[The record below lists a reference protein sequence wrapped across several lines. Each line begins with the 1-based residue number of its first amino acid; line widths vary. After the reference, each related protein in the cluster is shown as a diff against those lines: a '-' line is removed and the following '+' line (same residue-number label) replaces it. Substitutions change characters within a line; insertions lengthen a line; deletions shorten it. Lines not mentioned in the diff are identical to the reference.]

1 LKEEG
6 AVMKKNNLTNQKLI
20 SAMLVGISAMM
31 SISSPITAYA
41 QDDEN
46 NIPDITPETAETSEN
61 ENTESSSEESVTAEA
76 QELAAETT
84 EAIEEASETLET
96 IENVEEASIES
107 LDTAAEKIDDVE
119 TDLLEADQA
128 DQAADEAAVEMV
140 ENVDEAVKVAES
152 AQKSAQEAKEQVED
166 LVEDITTAESVEDA
180 QKSYDELV
188 KVIED
193 TSFDINA
200 KKEYFNEL
208 NGKYEEAKERL
219 VQAEADYEAALNDA
233 SDDATAARE
242 ELEKA
247 QAEVDTLGTIVEE
260 TKEKMEAQV
269 EPAKEIKDSADKVV
283 VDWGPQRNFMYTI
296 IREYYIPQLVDSGA
310 TDIKVEKYVKG
321 YDTQDYNYNII
332 TYKDS
337 NGQKQTLYFNY
348 DRADKYIKENN
359 RYDNNALGKST
370 DIVIFEK
377 TQEEIDAN
385 DYLKKYFAAN
395 PTNENI
401 RNMANSGKLDVFAY
415 VEDGKTQFMVRK
427 ELEDALENGSIT
439 IDQEGKLYMGDA
451 EIHEVIQNQNSKVHG
466 GTNVVDTS
474 DQAFID
480 FYTKAQERVDTYTN
494 YEVAVENAGNA
505 VDEAVEKAEQLED
518 AIDTLKDNR
527 TNRIVKA
534 TEVLG
539 VDDIAAYLNIEVTP
553 EEANLLNNMTLNQA
567 IRYLDRK
574 LSEAKDKVAEAQ
586 ADLDIILEQK
596 EAGKA
601 EYEAVV
607 AKYSTAPEE
616 EKETEVKAEEK
627 AEKAEAEEKE
637 AEVIV
642 VENKTEENGTEGE
655 IIKDLENEEVP
666 LAPAPAPV
674 VAEEIVETAE
684 NTAVTENQNE
694 ETAENTAATENQNE
708 ETAEIR
714 LPAGSTIQFIYVADT
729 NDQNTDN
736 TDDYQAPA
744 YVAPEA
750 FVVDNSI
757 VNIEDQIT
765 PLAAEMAVINEAEA
779 ADNTANEAAVEDANG
794 EDTYTQ
800 IEDENAPSAAEMVAN
815 DVVKNN
821 EQAFVSIEDEDTA
834 LADTF
839 TEAKEEKTSLWWLI
853 LIAVLGTAG
862 EEMYRRHKEK
872 EAENSK

>member
-1 LKEEG
+1 MFFNTCSSILPKVLKSKLFLKEEG
-6 AVMKKNNLTNQKLI
+6 AAIMKKNNLTNQKLI

-107 LDTAAEKIDDVE
+107 LDTAAEKIDEVE
-119 TDLLEADQA
+119 AALVEADQA
-128 DQAADEAAVEMV
+128 DVAADEAAVEMV

-152 AQKSAQEAKEQVED
+152 AQESAQEAKEQVED

-208 NGKYEEAKERL
+208 NDKYEDAKERL
-219 VQAEADYEAALNDA
+219 IQAEADYEAALNDA
-233 SDDATAARE
+233 SDDATDARE

-385 DYLKKYFAAN
+385 DYLKKYFAAH

-451 EIHEVIQNQNSKVHG
+451 EVHEVVQNQNSKVHG

-480 FYTKAQERVDTYTN
+480 FYTKAQERVDTYSN

-539 VDDIAAYLNIEVTP
+539 VDDIAAYLNIEATP

-586 ADLDIILEQK
+586 ADLNIILDQK

-607 AKYSTAPEE
+607 AKYTAAQEE
-616 EKETEVKAEEK
+616 EKEPEVKSEEK
-627 AEKAEAEEKE
+627 AEETEVNEAEENL
-637 AEVIV
+637 VD
-642 VENKTEENGTEGE
+642 NKTEENGTEGE

-666 LAPAPAPV
+666 LAPVPAA
-674 VAEEIVETAE
+674 AEE
-684 NTAVTENQNE
+684 NE
-694 ETAENTAATENQNE
+694 ETAENTAAAENQNE
-708 ETAEIR
+708 EVAEYT

-729 NDQNTDN
+729 NDQNTDS

-750 FVVDNSI
+750 FTVDNSMI
-757 VNIEDQIT
+757 NIEDQIT
-765 PLAAEMAVINEAEA
+765 PLAAEMAVTNEAT
-779 ADNTANEAAVEDANG
+779 DNTAVEAAMEDTND
-794 EDTYTQ
+794 DTYTQ
-800 IEDENAPSAAEMVAN
+800 IEDEEAPTAAEMVAN

-839 TEAKEEKTSLWWLI
+839 TETKEEKASWWWLI
-853 LIAVLGTAG
+853 LIAILGTAG

-872 EAENSK
+872 ETENIK

>member
-1 LKEEG
+1 
-6 AVMKKNNLTNQKLI
+6 MKKNNLTNQKLI

-107 LDTAAEKIDDVE
+107 LDTAAEKIDEVE
-119 TDLLEADQA
+119 AALVEADQA
-128 DQAADEAAVEMV
+128 DVAADEAAVEMV

-152 AQKSAQEAKEQVED
+152 AQESAQEAKEQVED

-208 NGKYEEAKERL
+208 NDKYEDAKERL
-219 VQAEADYEAALNDA
+219 IQAEADYEAALNDA
-233 SDDATAARE
+233 SDDATDARE

-385 DYLKKYFAAN
+385 DYLKKYFAAH

-451 EIHEVIQNQNSKVHG
+451 EVHEVVQNQNSKVHG

-480 FYTKAQERVDTYTN
+480 FYTKAQERVDTYSN

-539 VDDIAAYLNIEVTP
+539 VDDIAAYLNIEATP

-586 ADLDIILEQK
+586 ADLNIILDQK

-607 AKYSTAPEE
+607 AKYTAAQEE
-616 EKETEVKAEEK
+616 EKEPEVKSEEK
-627 AEKAEAEEKE
+627 AEETEVNEAEENL
-637 AEVIV
+637 VD
-642 VENKTEENGTEGE
+642 NKTEENGTEGE

-666 LAPAPAPV
+666 LAPVPAA
-674 VAEEIVETAE
+674 AEE
-684 NTAVTENQNE
+684 NE
-694 ETAENTAATENQNE
+694 ETAENTAAAENQNE
-708 ETAEIR
+708 EVAEYT

-729 NDQNTDN
+729 NDQNTDS

-750 FVVDNSI
+750 FTVDNSMI
-757 VNIEDQIT
+757 NIEDQIT
-765 PLAAEMAVINEAEA
+765 PLAAEMAVTNEAT
-779 ADNTANEAAVEDANG
+779 DNTAVEAAMEDTND
-794 EDTYTQ
+794 DTYTQ
-800 IEDENAPSAAEMVAN
+800 IEDEEAPTAAEMVAN

-839 TEAKEEKTSLWWLI
+839 TETKEEKASWWWLI
-853 LIAVLGTAG
+853 LIAILGTAG

-872 EAENSK
+872 ETENIK

>member
-1 LKEEG
+1 MKEEG
-6 AVMKKNNLTNQKLI
+6 AAIMKKNNLTNQKLI

-107 LDTAAEKIDDVE
+107 LDTAAEKIDEVE
-119 TDLLEADQA
+119 AALVEADQA
-128 DQAADEAAVEMV
+128 DVAADEAAVEMV

-152 AQKSAQEAKEQVED
+152 AQESAQEAKEQVED

-208 NGKYEEAKERL
+208 NDKYEDAKERL
-219 VQAEADYEAALNDA
+219 IQAEADYEAALNDA
-233 SDDATAARE
+233 SDDATDARE

-385 DYLKKYFAAN
+385 DYLKKYFAAH

-451 EIHEVIQNQNSKVHG
+451 EVHEVVQNQNSKVHG

-480 FYTKAQERVDTYTN
+480 FYTKAQERVDTYSN

-539 VDDIAAYLNIEVTP
+539 VDDIAAYLNIEATP

-586 ADLDIILEQK
+586 ADLNIILDQK

-607 AKYSTAPEE
+607 AKYTAAQEE
-616 EKETEVKAEEK
+616 EKEPEVKSEEK
-627 AEKAEAEEKE
+627 AEETEVNEAEENL
-637 AEVIV
+637 VD
-642 VENKTEENGTEGE
+642 NKTEENGTEGE

-666 LAPAPAPV
+666 LAPVPAA
-674 VAEEIVETAE
+674 AEE
-684 NTAVTENQNE
+684 NE
-694 ETAENTAATENQNE
+694 ETAENTAAAENQNE
-708 ETAEIR
+708 EVAEYT

-729 NDQNTDN
+729 NDQNTDS

-750 FVVDNSI
+750 FTVDNSMI
-757 VNIEDQIT
+757 NIEDQIT
-765 PLAAEMAVINEAEA
+765 PLAAEMAVTNEAT
-779 ADNTANEAAVEDANG
+779 DNTAVEAAMEDTND
-794 EDTYTQ
+794 DTYTQ
-800 IEDENAPSAAEMVAN
+800 IEDEEAPTAAEMVAN

-839 TEAKEEKTSLWWLI
+839 TETKEEKASWWWLI
-853 LIAVLGTAG
+853 LIAILGTAG

-872 EAENSK
+872 ETENIK

>member
-1 LKEEG
+1 MKEEG
-6 AVMKKNNLTNQKLI
+6 AAIMKKNNLTNQKLI

-61 ENTESSSEESVTAEA
+61 ENTESSSEESVTTEA
-76 QELAAETT
+76 QELATETQD
-84 EAIEEASETLET
+84 AIEEASETLET

-107 LDTAAEKIDDVE
+107 LDTAAEKIDEVE

-128 DQAADEAAVEMV
+128 DVAADEAAVEMV

-152 AQKSAQEAKEQVED
+152 AQESAQEAKEQVED

-208 NGKYEEAKERL
+208 NDKYEDAKERL

-233 SDDATAARE
+233 SYNATAARE

-337 NGQKQTLYFNY
+337 NGKKQTLYFNY

-385 DYLKKYFAAN
+385 DYLKKYFAAH

-451 EIHEVIQNQNSKVHG
+451 EVHEVVQNQNSKVHG

-480 FYTKAQERVDTYTN
+480 FYTKAQERVDTYSN

-607 AKYSTAPEE
+607 AKYSATLEE
-616 EKETEVKAEEK
+616 EKEPEVKTEEK
-627 AEKAEAEEKE
+627 TEEKTE
-637 AEVIV
+637 NTEEIIA
-642 VENKTEENGTEGE
+642 ENKTENATAEE
-655 IIKDLENEEVP
+655 DLFTDIEEAEVP
-666 LAPAPAPV
+666 LAPAPV
-674 VAEEIVETAE
+674 VAEENVEVAE
-684 NTAVTENQNE
+684 NEAAAENQNE
-694 ETAENTAATENQNE
+694 EA
-708 ETAEIR
+708 AEIT

-736 TDDYQAPA
+736 TADDQAPA

-750 FVVDNSI
+750 FVVDNSMI
-757 VNIEDQIT
+757 NIEDQIT
-765 PLAAEMAVINEAEA
+765 PLAAEMAVTNEAT
-779 ADNTANEAAVEDANG
+779 DNTAVEAAM
-794 EDTYTQ
+794 EDTNDDIYTQ
-800 IEDENAPSAAEMVAN
+800 IEDEEAPTAAEMVAN

>member
-1 LKEEG
+1 MSFNTCSSILPKVLKSKLFLKEEG
-6 AVMKKNNLTNQKLI
+6 AAIMKKNNLTNQKLI

-61 ENTESSSEESVTAEA
+61 ENTESSSEESVTTEA
-76 QELAAETT
+76 QELATETQD
-84 EAIEEASETLET
+84 AIEEASETLET

-107 LDTAAEKIDDVE
+107 LDTAAEKIDEVE

-128 DQAADEAAVEMV
+128 DVAADEAAVEMV

-152 AQKSAQEAKEQVED
+152 AQESAQEAKEQVED

-208 NGKYEEAKERL
+208 NDKYEDAKERL

-233 SDDATAARE
+233 SYNATAARE

-337 NGQKQTLYFNY
+337 NGKKQTLYFNY

-385 DYLKKYFAAN
+385 DYLKKYFAAH

-451 EIHEVIQNQNSKVHG
+451 EVHEVVQNQNSKVHG

-480 FYTKAQERVDTYTN
+480 FYTKAQERVDTYSN

-607 AKYSTAPEE
+607 AKYSATLEE
-616 EKETEVKAEEK
+616 EKEPEVKTEEK
-627 AEKAEAEEKE
+627 TEEKTE
-637 AEVIV
+637 NTEEIIA
-642 VENKTEENGTEGE
+642 ENKTENATAEE
-655 IIKDLENEEVP
+655 DLFTDIEEAEVP
-666 LAPAPAPV
+666 LAPAPV
-674 VAEEIVETAE
+674 VAEENVEVAE
-684 NTAVTENQNE
+684 NEAAAENQNE
-694 ETAENTAATENQNE
+694 EA
-708 ETAEIR
+708 AEIT

-736 TDDYQAPA
+736 TADDQAPA

-750 FVVDNSI
+750 FVVDNSMI
-757 VNIEDQIT
+757 NIEDQIT
-765 PLAAEMAVINEAEA
+765 PLAAEMAVTNEAT
-779 ADNTANEAAVEDANG
+779 DNTAVEAAM
-794 EDTYTQ
+794 EDTNDDIYTQ
-800 IEDENAPSAAEMVAN
+800 IEDEEAPTAAEMVAN

>member
-1 LKEEG
+1 MKEEG
-6 AVMKKNNLTNQKLI
+6 AAIMKKNNLTNQKLI

-61 ENTESSSEESVTAEA
+61 ENTQSPSEESVTAEA

-107 LDTAAEKIDDVE
+107 LETAAEKIDEVE
-119 TDLLEADQA
+119 TALVEADQA
-128 DQAADEAAVEMV
+128 DVAADKAAAEMV

-152 AQKSAQEAKEQVED
+152 AQESAQEAKEQVED
-166 LVEDITTAESVEDA
+166 LVEDITTAESAEDA

-200 KKEYFNEL
+200 KKEYFNKL
-208 NGKYEEAKERL
+208 NDKYEEAKERL

-233 SDDATAARE
+233 SDDATDARE

-348 DRADKYIKENN
+348 DRADKYINEKN
-359 RYDNNALGKST
+359 RYDGKALGSST

-385 DYLKKYFAAN
+385 DYLKKYFAAH

-401 RNMANSGKLDVFAY
+401 RNMANAGKLDVFAY

-427 ELEDALENGSIT
+427 ELEDALENGDIT
-439 IDQEGKLYMGDA
+439 IDQDGKLYIGEA
-451 EIHEVIQNQNSKVHG
+451 EIHEVVQNQNSKVHG

-539 VDDIAAYLNIEVTP
+539 VDDIAAYLNIEVTS

-596 EAGKA
+596 KAGKA

-616 EKETEVKAEEK
+616 EKEPEVKAEEK
-627 AEKAEAEEKE
+627 AETEENTE
-637 AEVIV
+637 EIIA
-642 VENKTEENGTEGE
+642 ENKTENATAEE
-655 IIKDLENEEVP
+655 DLFTDIEEAEVP
-666 LAPAPAPV
+666 LAPAPV
-674 VAEEIVETAE
+674 VAEENVEVAE
-684 NTAVTENQNE
+684 NEAAAEDQNE
-694 ETAENTAATENQNE
+694 EA
-708 ETAEIR
+708 AEIT

-729 NDQNTDN
+729 NDQNTD
-736 TDDYQAPA
+736 DDQAPA

-750 FVVDNSI
+750 FVVDGSMI
-757 VNIEDQIT
+757 NIEDQIT

-779 ADNTANEAAVEDANG
+779 ADNTANEAAVEDAND
-794 EDTYTQ
+794 DTYTQ
-800 IEDENAPSAAEMVAN
+800 IDDENVPSAAEMVAN
-815 DVVKNN
+815 DVVKNT

>member
-1 LKEEG
+1 
-6 AVMKKNNLTNQKLI
+6 MKKNNLTNQKLI

-76 QELAAETT
+76 QELATETQD
-84 EAIEEASETLET
+84 AIEEASETLET

-107 LDTAAEKIDDVE
+107 LDTAAEKINEVE

-128 DQAADEAAVEMV
+128 DVAADEAAVEMV

-152 AQKSAQEAKEQVED
+152 AQESAQEAKEQVED

-208 NGKYEEAKERL
+208 NDKYEDAKERL

-233 SDDATAARE
+233 SYNATTARE

-269 EPAKEIKDSADKVV
+269 EPAKEIKNSADKVV

-310 TDIKVEKYVKG
+310 TDIKEKYVKG

-337 NGQKQTLYFNY
+337 NGKKQTLYFNY

-359 RYDNNALGKST
+359 RYDTNALGKST

-385 DYLKKYFAAN
+385 DYLKKYFAAH

-451 EIHEVIQNQNSKVHG
+451 EVHEVVQNQNSKVHG

-480 FYTKAQERVDTYTN
+480 FYTKAQERVDTYSN

-539 VDDIAAYLNIEVTP
+539 VDDIVAYLNIEATP

-574 LSEAKDKVAEAQ
+574 LSEAKGKVAEAQ

-607 AKYSTAPEE
+607 AKYSATSEE
-616 EKETEVKAEEK
+616 EKEPEVKSEEKAEEK
-627 AEKAEAEEKE
+627 TENTEEII
-637 AEVIV
+637 A
-642 VENKTEENGTEGE
+642 ENKTENTGAEEDIFTDFE
-655 IIKDLENEEVP
+655 DEEVP
-666 LAPAPAPV
+666 LAPVPAA
-674 VAEEIVETAE
+674 AEE
-684 NTAVTENQNE
+684 NE
-694 ETAENTAATENQNE
+694 ETAENTAAAENQNE
-708 ETAEIR
+708 EVAEYT

-729 NDQNTDN
+729 NDQSTDN

-750 FVVDNSI
+750 FTVDNSMI
-757 VNIEDQIT
+757 NIEDQIT
-765 PLAAEMAVINEAEA
+765 PLAAEMAVTNEAT
-779 ADNTANEAAVEDANG
+779 DNTAVEAAMEDTN

-800 IEDENAPSAAEMVAN
+800 IEDEEAPTAAEMVAN

-839 TEAKEEKTSLWWLI
+839 TETKEEKASWWWLI
-853 LIAVLGTAG
+853 LIAILGTAG

-872 EAENSK
+872 ETENIK

>member
-1 LKEEG
+1 LKSKLFLKEEG
-6 AVMKKNNLTNQKLI
+6 AAIMKKNNLTNQKLI

-76 QELAAETT
+76 QELATETQD
-84 EAIEEASETLET
+84 AIEEASETLET

-107 LDTAAEKIDDVE
+107 LDTAAEKIDEVE

-128 DQAADEAAVEMV
+128 DQEADEAAVEMV

-152 AQKSAQEAKEQVED
+152 AQESAQEAKEQVED

-208 NGKYEEAKERL
+208 NGKYEDAKERL

-233 SDDATAARE
+233 SYNATTARE

-269 EPAKEIKDSADKVV
+269 EPAKEIKNSADKVV

-310 TDIKVEKYVKG
+310 TDIKEKYVKG

-337 NGQKQTLYFNY
+337 NGKKQTLYFNY

-385 DYLKKYFAAN
+385 DYLKKYFAAH

-401 RNMANSGKLDVFAY
+401 RNMANAGKLDVFAY

-427 ELEDALENGSIT
+427 ELEDALENGDIT
-439 IDQEGKLYMGDA
+439 IDQDGKLYIGEA
-451 EIHEVIQNQNSKVHG
+451 EIHEVVQNQNSKVHG

-607 AKYSTAPEE
+607 AKYSATLEE
-616 EKETEVKAEEK
+616 EKEPEVKLEEK
-627 AEKAEAEEKE
+627 AEETEVNEAEENL
-637 AEVIV
+637 VD
-642 VENKTEENGTEGE
+642 NKTEENGTEGE

-666 LAPAPAPV
+666 LAPVPAA
-674 VAEEIVETAE
+674 AEE
-684 NTAVTENQNE
+684 NE
-694 ETAENTAATENQNE
+694 ETAENTAAAENQNE
-708 ETAEIR
+708 EVAEYT

-750 FVVDNSI
+750 FVVDSSMI
-757 VNIEDQIT
+757 NIEDQIT

-779 ADNTANEAAVEDANG
+779 ADNTANEAAVEDADG

-800 IEDENAPSAAEMVAN
+800 IDDENVPSAAEMVAN
-815 DVVKNN
+815 DVVKNT

>member
-1 LKEEG
+1 
-6 AVMKKNNLTNQKLI
+6 MKKNNLTNQKLI

-61 ENTESSSEESVTAEA
+61 ENTQSPSEESVTAEA

-107 LDTAAEKIDDVE
+107 LETAAEKIDEVE
-119 TDLLEADQA
+119 TALVEADQA
-128 DQAADEAAVEMV
+128 DVAADKAAAEMV

-152 AQKSAQEAKEQVED
+152 AQESAQEAKEQVED
-166 LVEDITTAESVEDA
+166 LVEDITTAESAEDA

-200 KKEYFNEL
+200 KKEYFNKL
-208 NGKYEEAKERL
+208 NDKYEEAKERL

-233 SDDATAARE
+233 SDDATDARE

-348 DRADKYIKENN
+348 DRADKYINEKN
-359 RYDNNALGKST
+359 RYDGKALGSST

-385 DYLKKYFAAN
+385 DYLKKYFAAH

-401 RNMANSGKLDVFAY
+401 RNMANAGKLDVFAY

-427 ELEDALENGSIT
+427 ELEDALENGDIT
-439 IDQEGKLYMGDA
+439 IDQDGKLYIGEA
-451 EIHEVIQNQNSKVHG
+451 EIHEVVQNQNSKVHG

-539 VDDIAAYLNIEVTP
+539 VDDIAAYLNIEVTS

-596 EAGKA
+596 KAGKA

-616 EKETEVKAEEK
+616 EKEPEVKAEEK
-627 AEKAEAEEKE
+627 AETEENTE
-637 AEVIV
+637 EIIA
-642 VENKTEENGTEGE
+642 ENKTENATAEE
-655 IIKDLENEEVP
+655 DLFTDIEEAEVP
-666 LAPAPAPV
+666 LAPAPV
-674 VAEEIVETAE
+674 VAEENVEVAE
-684 NTAVTENQNE
+684 NEAAAEDQNE
-694 ETAENTAATENQNE
+694 EA
-708 ETAEIR
+708 AEIT

-729 NDQNTDN
+729 NDQNTD
-736 TDDYQAPA
+736 DDQAPA

-750 FVVDNSI
+750 FVVDGSMI
-757 VNIEDQIT
+757 NIEDQIT

-779 ADNTANEAAVEDANG
+779 ADNTANEAAVEDAND
-794 EDTYTQ
+794 DTYTQ
-800 IEDENAPSAAEMVAN
+800 IDDENVPSAAEMVAN
-815 DVVKNN
+815 DVVKNT

>member
-1 LKEEG
+1 
-6 AVMKKNNLTNQKLI
+6 MKKNNLTNQKLI

-76 QELAAETT
+76 QELATETQD
-84 EAIEEASETLET
+84 AIEEASETLET
-96 IENVEEASIES
+96 IENVDEANIES
-107 LDTAAEKIDDVE
+107 LDTAAEKIDEVE
-119 TDLLEADQA
+119 IDLLEADQA
-128 DQAADEAAVEMV
+128 DVAADEAAVEMV

-152 AQKSAQEAKEQVED
+152 AQESAQEAKEQVED

-208 NGKYEEAKERL
+208 NDKYEDAKERL

-233 SDDATAARE
+233 SYNATTARE

-269 EPAKEIKDSADKVV
+269 EPAKEIKNSADKVV

-310 TDIKVEKYVKG
+310 TDIKEKYVKG

-337 NGQKQTLYFNY
+337 NGKKQTLYFNY

-385 DYLKKYFAAN
+385 DYLKKYFAAH

-451 EIHEVIQNQNSKVHG
+451 EVHEVVQNQNSKVHG

-480 FYTKAQERVDTYTN
+480 FYTKAQERVDTYSN

-607 AKYSTAPEE
+607 AKYSATLEE
-616 EKETEVKAEEK
+616 EKEPEVKTEEK
-627 AEKAEAEEKE
+627 TEEKTE
-637 AEVIV
+637 NTEEIIA
-642 VENKTEENGTEGE
+642 ENKTENATAEE
-655 IIKDLENEEVP
+655 DLFTDIEEAEVP
-666 LAPAPAPV
+666 LAPAPV
-674 VAEEIVETAE
+674 VAEENVEVAE
-684 NTAVTENQNE
+684 NEAAAENQNE
-694 ETAENTAATENQNE
+694 EA
-708 ETAEIR
+708 AEIT
-714 LPAGSTIQFIYVADT
+714 LPAGSTLQFIYVAAT
-729 NDQNTDN
+729 NDQNPDN
-736 TDDYQAPA
+736 TADDQAPS

-750 FVVDNSI
+750 FVVDNSMI
-757 VNIEDQIT
+757 NIEDQIT
-765 PLAAEMAVINEAEA
+765 PLAAEMAAINEAEA
-779 ADNTANEAAVEDANG
+779 ADNTANEAAVENAND
-794 EDTYTQ
+794 DTYTQ

-872 EAENSK
+872 ETENIK

>member
-1 LKEEG
+1 MSFNTCSSILPKVLKSKLFLKEEG
-6 AVMKKNNLTNQKLI
+6 AAIMKKNNLTNQKLI

-61 ENTESSSEESVTAEA
+61 ENTESSSEESVTTEA
-76 QELAAETT
+76 QELATETQD
-84 EAIEEASETLET
+84 AIEEASETLET

-107 LDTAAEKIDDVE
+107 LDTAAEKIDEVE

-128 DQAADEAAVEMV
+128 DVAADEAAVEMV

-152 AQKSAQEAKEQVED
+152 AQESAQEAKEQVED

-188 KVIED
+188 KVIDD

-208 NGKYEEAKERL
+208 NDKYEDAKERL

-233 SDDATAARE
+233 SYNATAARE

-337 NGQKQTLYFNY
+337 NGKKQTLYFNY

-385 DYLKKYFAAN
+385 DYLKKYFAAH

-451 EIHEVIQNQNSKVHG
+451 EVHEVVQNQNSKVHG

-480 FYTKAQERVDTYTN
+480 FYTKAQERVDTYSN

-607 AKYSTAPEE
+607 AKYSATLEE
-616 EKETEVKAEEK
+616 EKGPEVKTEEK
-627 AEKAEAEEKE
+627 TEEKTE
-637 AEVIV
+637 NTEEIIA
-642 VENKTEENGTEGE
+642 ENKTENATAEE
-655 IIKDLENEEVP
+655 DLFTDIEEAEVP
-666 LAPAPAPV
+666 LAPAPV
-674 VAEEIVETAE
+674 VAEENVEVAE
-684 NTAVTENQNE
+684 NEAAAENQNE
-694 ETAENTAATENQNE
+694 EA
-708 ETAEIR
+708 AEIT

-736 TDDYQAPA
+736 TADDQAPA

-750 FVVDNSI
+750 FVVDNSMI
-757 VNIEDQIT
+757 NIEDQIT
-765 PLAAEMAVINEAEA
+765 PLAAEMAAINEAEA
-779 ADNTANEAAVEDANG
+779 ADNTANEAAVEDAND
-794 EDTYTQ
+794 DTYTQ

>member
-1 LKEEG
+1 
-6 AVMKKNNLTNQKLI
+6 MKKNNLTNQKLI

-76 QELAAETT
+76 QELATETQD
-84 EAIEEASETLET
+84 AIEEASETLET

-107 LDTAAEKIDDVE
+107 LDTAAEKINEVE

-128 DQAADEAAVEMV
+128 DVAADEAAVEMV
-140 ENVDEAVKVAES
+140 ENVDEALKVAES
-152 AQKSAQEAKEQVED
+152 AQESAQEAKEQVED

-208 NGKYEEAKERL
+208 NDKYEDAKERL

-233 SDDATAARE
+233 SYNATTARE

-269 EPAKEIKDSADKVV
+269 EPAKEIKNSADKVV

-310 TDIKVEKYVKG
+310 TDIKEKYVKG

-337 NGQKQTLYFNY
+337 NGKKQTRYFNY

-359 RYDNNALGKST
+359 RYDTNALGKST

-385 DYLKKYFAAN
+385 DYLKKYFAAH

-451 EIHEVIQNQNSKVHG
+451 EVHEVVQNQNSKVHG

-480 FYTKAQERVDTYTN
+480 FYTKAQERVDTYSN

-539 VDDIAAYLNIEVTP
+539 VDDIVAYLNIEATP

-574 LSEAKDKVAEAQ
+574 LSEAKGKVAEAQ

-607 AKYSTAPEE
+607 AKYSATSEE
-616 EKETEVKAEEK
+616 EKEPEVKSEEKAEEK
-627 AEKAEAEEKE
+627 TENTEEII
-637 AEVIV
+637 A
-642 VENKTEENGTEGE
+642 ENKTENTGAEEDIFT
-655 IIKDLENEEVP
+655 DLEDEEVP
-666 LAPAPAPV
+666 LAPVPAA
-674 VAEEIVETAE
+674 AEE
-684 NTAVTENQNE
+684 NE
-694 ETAENTAATENQNE
+694 ETAENTAAAENQNE
-708 ETAEIR
+708 EVAEYR

-750 FVVDNSI
+750 FTVDNSMI
-757 VNIEDQIT
+757 NIEDQIT
-765 PLAAEMAVINEAEA
+765 PLAAEMAVTNEAT
-779 ADNTANEAAVEDANG
+779 DNTAVEAAMEDTN

-800 IEDENAPSAAEMVAN
+800 IEDEEAPTAAEMVAN

-839 TEAKEEKTSLWWLI
+839 TETKEEKASWWWLI
-853 LIAVLGTAG
+853 LIAILGTAG

-872 EAENSK
+872 ETENIK